1 MNPTNRP
8 RRADRLARERRG
20 RGRHLLGDGG
30 VRPGDIH
37 ACVRGRQHRL
47 LVRAVRR
54 HLHLPHALG
63 RAAGVSTR
71 FVDPLDYEGYADAI
85 DEDTAYVHL
94 ETIGNPALVTPDIER
109 IADIAHDHGVPLFVD
124 NTFATPYL
132 CRPLDH
138 GADLVWES
146 TTKWLT
152 GNGTTVGGVLVD
164 GGSFPWSEYAEKYP
178 EIAQDNPAYHGINYV
193 EAFGDA
199 AFTFAAVTRGLRD
212 LGDQQSPFD
221 AWNTLQQT
229 ESLPPDGAPLRER
242 RDRRRVPRRARR
254 RGVGELPALRATRPT
269 MRPAST

>member
-1 MNPTNRP
+1 MPADDDVDHEFRTRSVHAGSSPDPATGARATPIYQTTSYEFENADHAARLFALEEAGNVYSRIMNRRTPPSKSGSP
-8 RRADRLARERRG
+8 RSRTAWARSPPPRGWRRSTW
-20 RGRHLLGDGG
+20 R
-30 VRPGDIH
+30 DIH

-71 FVDPLDYEGYADAI
+71 FVVDPLDYEGYADAI

-138 GADLVWES
+138 GADLVW
-146 TTKWLT
+146 
-152 GNGTTVGGVLVD
+152 GVDDEV
-164 GGSFPWSEYAEKYP
+164 A
-178 EIAQDNPAYHGINYV
+178 HGQ
-193 EAFGDA
+193 
-199 AFTFAAVTRGLRD
+199 RHH
-212 LGDQQSPFD
+212 
-221 AWNTLQQT
+221 
-229 ESLPPDGAPLRER
+229 
-242 RDRRRVPRRARR
+242 RRRRPRRRR
-254 RGVGELPALRATRPT
+254 LVPVERVR
-269 MRPAST
+269 